1 MKALRKMHVNT
12 ALGTLAH
19 KGMNISTHII
29 NSGLQSIYVK
39 EKGLCCLGNLEIQ
52 SLLVVS
58 LCKFYSLVILSL
70 IKKHFIIH

>member
-1 MKALRKMHVNT
+1 MHVNT

-29 NSGLQSIYVK
+29 SSGLQTIYVK
-39 EKGLCCLGNLEIQ
+39 EKRLCGLGKMEIQ
-52 SLLVVS
+52 SLLVI
-58 LCKFYSLVILSL
+58 LLRKLYSLVILSL

>member
-1 MKALRKMHVNT
+1 MRVNT

-29 NSGLQSIYVK
+29 SSGLQTIYVK
-39 EKGLCCLGNLEIQ
+39 EKRLCCLGKMEIQ
-52 SLLVVS
+52 SLLVIS
-58 LCKFYSLVILSL
+58 LHKLYSLVILSL